1 MAFSETQVFRELG
14 ETLFTP
20 APEAGGPRG
29 EVTVEV
35 RDGNITINGE
45 MIGEISL
52 GPAASVRG
60 GVVGDLLGQDLRG
73 TVVMRPFIDLS
84 RVAEDFQEELQRQFD
99 TVKEVLRPASVAG
112 LPFPSSPVDF
122 RRRLEQE
129 LALESQFLQLRAS
142 GFGGLLGAGTVFE
155 DNQEVSFETSTSFTP
170 IMVPS
175 FEGIN
180 IREEIAQ
187 VDMPQ
192 QPLLGRLPTIPLTVA
207 VEPTDAFNKAVEGL
221 TGRILELR
229 FDIPP
234 GEFIEEVSLDQFNC
248 GELFSGIDSLVAETR
263 QQVTGALSR
272 AQTRVNKLE
281 ELAVEIQEVSG
292 ASFPLEPVQ
301 PVQEVEFS
309 IEGVRTTLEDA
320 EDVDLQKLS
329 LDQLSVEE
337 IQGVDQET
345 ISDWRE
351 RLNSVSTDVTP
362 GTSINGLVSNAQDI
376 LERADN
382 IRLSS
387 CFSEF
392 TEAAQDILS
401 DLEELEQLKGR
412 LEDLNGLVSR
422 FLREL
427 GVTVRRPAVPPTP
440 MPELPCE
447 QQFSN
452 IDRRIDN
459 LEDEV
464 AGLTSPDI
472 SDVRQLAR
480 QSEDIMDD
488 IEAQVDEPDCVSEF
502 TGRIRG
508 ANRRLQSLTRRVRI
522 EVGPRERVRQRRQQI
537 EALQG
542 DIDALIEESE
552 ELERLIGE
560 IS

>member
-1 MAFSETQVFRELG
+1 MFSSIGAQEL
-14 ETLFTP
+14 TP
-20 APEAGGPRG
+20 AGPGGGDTGG
-29 EVTVEV
+29 EITVEV
-35 RDGNITINGE
+35 REGNMTVSGSIE
-45 MIGEISL
+45 GEISF
-52 GPAASVRG
+52 GIFAGARETIT
-60 GVVGDLLGQDLRG
+60 QDLRG
-73 TVVMRPFIDLS
+73 TAVVRPFVDLS
-84 RVAEDFQEELQRQFD
+84 RVAEDFQNELESQFD
-99 TVKEVLRPASVAG
+99 VVREALRPASISG
-112 LPFPSSPVDF
+112 LPFPASPADF
-122 RRRLEQE
+122 RRRLQQE
-129 LALESQFLQLRAS
+129 LTMDSEFLMLQAF
-142 GFGGLLGAGTVFE
+142 GAGGLLGAGTVGE
-155 DNQEVSFETSTSFTP
+155 SPVSFETSTAFTP
-170 IMVPS
+170 ITAPTLGGP
-175 FEGIN
+175 FEQVD
-180 IREEIAQ
+180 IREEVAEIEI
-187 VDMPQ
+187 PGES
-192 QPLLGRLPTIPLTVA
+192 LLARLPEIPFTVI
-207 VEPTDAFNKAVEGL
+207 VEPTDALQKLE
-221 TGRILELR
+221 TGATNRETELR
-229 FDIPP
+229 FSIPP
-234 GEFIEEVSLDQFNC
+234 GEFINEVPISQFEC
-248 GELFSGIDSLVAETR
+248 GELFSDIDSLIAGTR

-320 EDVDLQKLS
+320 EDVDLQQLS